1 MNQFIAEREPQRR
14 QGSAF
19 YGGKNENQK
28 CVANGGEPK
37 RKLFFHR
44 REYKGNQW
52 ENFKKRALLYIA
64 PVPFLCII
72 LALDRRAGRGNI
84 HKMLKKVIPILILAF
99 GLLFVLIY
107 VQSTKNSNNKGI
119 LSGSG
124 TIEATEVEISS
135 KLAGRIEVI
144 TKEEGDSVEKG
155 ELLAELEHKE
165 LAAQLKVAEAT
176 IKVTEAQIAQAKTN
190 LKNLEDNLKRV
201 EALFKSGSATQQQLE
216 DIQTK
221 TEAGREQLR
230 SLEFS
235 RQQAAAQKN
244 YIQAQVDNARIFAPM
259 AGRIIKKTAEAGE
272 TVFPGSPILTLA
284 DLSQVTLKI
293 YLKETE
299 VGRVQLGQ
307 PARVRVDAYPDTA
320 FDGRVSFIS
329 PMAEFTPK
337 NIQTKDERVK
347 LVFGVKI
354 TIPNREESLKPG
366 QPADGEI
373 LIAPTN

>member
-1 MNQFIAEREPQRR
+1 M
-14 QGSAF
+14 
-19 YGGKNENQK
+19 
-28 CVANGGEPK
+28 
-37 RKLFFHR
+37 
-44 REYKGNQW
+44 
-52 ENFKKRALLYIA
+52 
-64 PVPFLCII
+64 
-72 LALDRRAGRGNI
+72 ALDRGLARGNI
-84 HKMLKKVIPILILAF
+84 HRMLKKVIPVLVLAF

-107 VQSTKNSNNKGI
+107 VQTTKNSNKKGV

-135 KLAGRIEVI
+135 KLAGRIEII
-144 TKEEGDSVEKG
+144 TKEEGDPVQKG
-155 ELLAELEHKE
+155 ELLAQLEHKE
-165 LAAQLKVAEAT
+165 LSAQLKVAEAT
-176 IKVTEAQIAQAKTN
+176 IKVTEAQVAQAKTN
-190 LKNLEDNLKRV
+190 LKNLEDNLKRI

-221 TEAGREQLR
+221 TDAARDQVR

-235 RQQAAAQKN
+235 RQQAAAEKN

-259 AGRIIKKTAEAGE
+259 SGRIIKKTAEVGE

-284 DLSQVTLKI
+284 DLSKLTLKI

-299 VGRVQLGQ
+299 VGKVQLGQ

-329 PMAEFTPK
+329 PVAEFTPK

-347 LVFGVKI
+347 LVFAVKI
-354 TIPNREESLKPG
+354 SIPNPKERLKPG

-373 LIAPTN
+373 LIAPAN

>member
-1 MNQFIAEREPQRR
+1 M
-14 QGSAF
+14 
-19 YGGKNENQK
+19 
-28 CVANGGEPK
+28 
-37 RKLFFHR
+37 
-44 REYKGNQW
+44 
-52 ENFKKRALLYIA
+52 
-64 PVPFLCII
+64 
-72 LALDRRAGRGNI
+72 ALDRRVGRGNI
-84 HKMLKKVIPILILAF
+84 PRMLKKVIPILILAF

-107 VQSTKNSNNKGI
+107 VQSTKNSNKKGV

-144 TKEEGDSVEKG
+144 TKEEGDSVQKG
-155 ELLAELEHKE
+155 EFLAELEHKE

-190 LKNLEDNLKRV
+190 LKNLEDNLKRI

-221 TEAGREQLR
+221 TEAGREQFR

-244 YIQAQVDNARIFAPM
+244 YIQAQVDNARIFAPIS
-259 AGRIIKKTAEAGE
+259 GRVIKKTAEEGE

-354 TIPNREESLKPG
+354 TIPNREERLKPG

-373 LIAPTN
+373 LIAPTS

>member
-1 MNQFIAEREPQRR
+1 
-14 QGSAF
+14 
-19 YGGKNENQK
+19 
-28 CVANGGEPK
+28 
-37 RKLFFHR
+37 
-44 REYKGNQW
+44 
-52 ENFKKRALLYIA
+52 
-64 PVPFLCII
+64 
-72 LALDRRAGRGNI
+72 
-84 HKMLKKVIPILILAF
+84 MLKKVIPILVLAF
-99 GLLFVLIY
+99 GLLFLLIY
-107 VQSTKNSNNKGI
+107 VQATKDSNKEGV

-135 KLAGRIEVI
+135 KLAGRVEVI
-144 TKEEGDSVEKG
+144 TKEEGDSVAKG
-155 ELLAELEHKE
+155 ELLAQLEHKE
-165 LAAQLKVAEAT
+165 LSAQLKVAEAT
-176 IKVTEAQIAQAKTN
+176 IKMTGAQIAQAKTN
-190 LKNLEDNLKRV
+190 LKNLEDNLKRID
-201 EALFKSGSATQQQLE
+201 ALFKSGSATQQQLE

-221 TEAGREQLR
+221 TDAAREQVR

-235 RQQAAAQKN
+235 REQASAQRA
-244 YIQAQVDNARIFAPM
+244 YILAQVDNAKIFAPIS
-259 AGRIIKKTAEAGE
+259 GRIIKKTAEPGE

>member
-1 MNQFIAEREPQRR
+1 
-14 QGSAF
+14 
-19 YGGKNENQK
+19 
-28 CVANGGEPK
+28 
-37 RKLFFHR
+37 
-44 REYKGNQW
+44 
-52 ENFKKRALLYIA
+52 
-64 PVPFLCII
+64 
-72 LALDRRAGRGNI
+72 
-84 HKMLKKVIPILILAF
+84 MLKKVIPILVLAL

-107 VQSTKNSNNKGI
+107 FQSTKNSHQKGV

-155 ELLAELEHKE
+155 ALLAQLEHKE
-165 LAAQLKVAEAT
+165 LSAQLKVAEAT

-190 LKNLEDNLKRV
+190 LKNLEDNLKRIG
-201 EALFKSGSATQQQLE
+201 ALFKSGSATQQQLE

-221 TEAGREQLR
+221 TDAARDQVR

-235 RQQAAAQKN
+235 REQAAAQKN
-244 YIQAQVDNARIFAPM
+244 YIQAQVDNAKIFAPM

-284 DLSQVTLKI
+284 DLSKLTLKI

-299 VGRVQLGQ
+299 VGKVQLGQ
-307 PARVRVDAYPDTA
+307 PAKVKVDSYPGQE
-320 FDGRVSFIS
+320 FDGKVSFIS
-329 PMAEFTPK
+329 PVAEFTPK

-347 LVFGVKI
+347 LVFAVKI
-354 TIPNREESLKPG
+354 SIPNPDERLKPG

-373 LIAPTN
+373 LIAPAY